1 MKQRDLAVLAAIFLF
16 SFAGFTATPATGDPT
31 GTSDLIARGHYLVTG
46 AGQCSDCHGEGFVGG
61 TNHIAGPPGVPWAKV
76 VPSLRGLPM
85 FKSDAD
91 AIAFLETAKLPD
103 GSGALRPMPKF
114 QYNEADATAIV
125 AYFRSLK

>member
-1 MKQRDLAVLAAIFLF
+1 MKRFVLASLATIVFA
-16 SFAGFTATPATGDPT
+16 SVAGFAARPAAGDAP
-31 GTSDLIARGHYLVTG
+31 DLIARGHYLVTG

-61 TNHIAGPPGVPWAKV
+61 PNHIVGPPGVPWAKT
-76 VPSLRGLPM
+76 VPSLRGLTM

-103 GSGALRPMPKF
+103 GSAALRPMPRF
-114 QYNEADATAIV
+114 QFDEEDATAIV

>member
-1 MKQRDLAVLAAIFLF
+1 MEHPASASLAAILLL
-16 SFAGFTATPATGDPT
+16 SVAAFTATPAAGDPT

-61 TNHIAGPPGVPWAKV
+61 PNHIAGPPGVPWAKV
-76 VPSLRGLPM
+76 VPSLRGLTM

-91 AIAFLETAKLPD
+91 AIAFLETTKLPD
-103 GSGALRPMPKF
+103 GSGALPPMPKF
-114 QYNEADATAIV
+114 RFNEEDAKAIV